1 MAIYIPEDKLA
12 EIRNTT
18 DIVDVVSE
26 RVALK
31 KTGKD
36 YTGLCPFHSEKT
48 PSFTVSST
56 KQIFYCFG
64 CGAGGDVFN
73 FLIRFEGISF
83 PEAAQSLAR
92 QCGIELPTRHMSAS
106 EKQAVSEREKLFDIN
121 KKVLAYYR
129 NQLLRQPAGEKA
141 RAYLENRGF
150 SREIIDRFG
159 LGYAPEG
166 WDNLIRLFRKEQIPV
181 SLAEKAGLIVPRSS
195 KTGYYDRFRNRIMFP
210 IVDATRRI
218 IAFGGRVLDD
228 ATPKYL
234 NSPETPI
241 YSKSSSLYGIHAA
254 REKCRET
261 GIVYIVEG
269 YFDILAMHQHGI
281 ANSVATLGT
290 SLTTGHIRMLR
301 RGYAKKARLVFDSDT
316 AGIKAAHRS
325 IGLFMNESVDVEIIV
340 LPAGED
346 PDSFLFAHGADA
358 FFEYAEAAR
367 GAIEFLMESAISA
380 HGLSMQGKIRVVDEL
395 KQPLA
400 DIRDSVAR
408 SIYIRHLAERL
419 GVDESAILERVR
431 AARKQQ
437 DKAPQKKRPISQ
449 NSGTDTA
456 EKPALVKNRL
466 EARMVAMMLQY
477 PEIVP
482 SIENQQI
489 TDYFEDIQLKELA
502 ELILS
507 HPPKSTDDISEL
519 LNRIPD
525 NAQRQLVAS
534 LAMGKECWDETSCEK
549 LVAQF
554 KGSWKRRHQ
563 ELLDQIKAAEQ
574 NKDHE
579 LLFKLLKEKQK
590 QAIKTG

>member
-12 EIRNTT
+12 EIRNAI

-48 PSFTVSST
+48 PSFTVSAT

-346 PDSFLFAHGADA
+346 PDSFLFARGADA
-358 FFEYAEAAR
+358 FFEHAEAAR

-489 TDYFEDIQLKELA
+489 IDYFEDIQLKELA

-525 NAQRQLVAS
+525 DAQRQLVAS

-554 KGSWKRRHQ
+554 KGSRKRRHQ

-590 QAIKTG
+590 QAIQSG

>member
-12 EIRNTT
+12 EIRNAT

-48 PSFTVSST
+48 PSFTVSAT

-346 PDSFLFAHGADA
+346 PDSFLFARGADA
-358 FFEYAEAAR
+358 FFEHAEAAR

-489 TDYFEDIQLKELA
+489 IDYFEDIQLKELA

-525 NAQRQLVAS
+525 DAQRQLVAS

-554 KGSWKRRHQ
+554 KGSRKRRHQ

-590 QAIKTG
+590 QAIQSG